1 MRRFGP
7 AVTGGGTWR
16 ISGRPWRRPDFERQV
31 SKVQIDLNCDMGESF
46 GPWKMGFDEE
56 MMQYISSANVAG
68 GFHAGDPRIMRKT
81 VALAKEHD
89 IAVGIHAGYRDLVGF
104 GRREIQMS
112 PDEVHD
118 ELIYQLGALREFA
131 RYYGMDIQHVKPH
144 GALYMVAARDEELS
158 RAIIEA
164 IQRADPGLH
173 LFCMRASVTYEL
185 ARRLGQPV
193 VAEFYAD
200 REYNDESQIVFTRSL
215 VEELDPEE
223 VGDRV
228 VRAVTEGRVMTEN
241 DKDVEVASDSVCVHG
256 DTPGAVK
263 LAEAIARKLEEN
275 GVRIR
280 PLGRARQEIS

>member
-1 MRRFGP
+1 
-7 AVTGGGTWR
+7 
-16 ISGRPWRRPDFERQV
+16 
-31 SKVQIDLNCDMGESF
+31 
-46 GPWKMGFDEE
+46 
-56 MMQYISSANVAG
+56 
-68 GFHAGDPRIMRKT
+68 
-81 VALAKEHD
+81 
-89 IAVGIHAGYRDLVGF
+89 
-104 GRREIQMS
+104 
-112 PDEVHD
+112 VHD

-131 RYYGMDIQHVKPH
+131 RYHDMEVQHVKPH

-185 ARRLGQPV
+185 ARKLDQPV

-200 REYNDESQIVFTRSL
+200 REYNDEGQIVFTRS
-215 VEELDPEE
+215 VAEELDPEE

-228 VRAVTEGRVMTEN
+228 VRAVTEGRVKTEN

-263 LAEAIARKLEEN
+263 LAEAIARKLEGN
-275 GVRIR
+275 GVQIR

>member
-1 MRRFGP
+1 M
-7 AVTGGGTWR
+7 
-16 ISGRPWRRPDFERQV
+16 QM
-31 SKVQIDLNCDMGESF
+31 DLNCDMGESF

-68 GFHAGDPRIMRKT
+68 GFHAGDPHVMRKT
-81 VALAKEHD
+81 VALAKEHHV
-89 IAVGIHAGYRDLVGF
+89 AVGIHSGYRDLVGF
-104 GRREIQMS
+104 GRREIQLS

-131 RYYGMDIQHVKPH
+131 RYYDMDVQHVKPH

-164 IQRADPGLH
+164 IQRADPDLH
-173 LFCMRASVTYEL
+173 LFCMRASVTYKL
-185 ARRLGQPV
+185 ASKLGQPV

-200 REYNDESQIVFTRSL
+200 REYNDEGQIVFTRSL
-215 VEELDPEE
+215 AEELDPEE

-228 VRAVTEGRVMTEN
+228 VRAVTEGRVKTEN
-241 DKDVEVASDSVCVHG
+241 SKDVDVASDSVCVHG

-263 LAEAIARKLEEN
+263 LAEAIVRKLEEN
-275 GVRIR
+275 GVQIR